1 MEDKELDF
9 MIQEITMGIPR
20 EESHVRMTP
29 EAIETWDTLTEEIA
43 AIKAAGMQVDIPFDT
58 PSVDVVNPKLIVQV
72 EDPEV

>member
-1 MEDKELDF
+1 MEDEELDF

-20 EESHVRMTP
+20 EKSCVRMTP
-29 EAIETWDTLTEEIA
+29 EALETWDTLTEEIA

-58 PSVDVVNPKLIVQV
+58 PSVDVVNPKLIVQM